1 MGVTHF
7 PVTNKQSFNPET
19 MKGNHVKSVLVI
31 SAVSVSVLVFI
42 VIVNQVVQF
51 SSFLGQISPL
61 LGQIS
66 LGVFMLI
73 LLTAVLTPAY
83 LYIKLP
89 GQLIPPEEAEGP
101 VYDEYIR
108 KLSKRLAANPVA
120 EAEKVDGLE
129 EVKAV
134 IGRLDEKSDMSIR
147 RTANRAFITT
157 AISQNGA
164 LDALFI
170 LGLQFRL
177 IWEIAHI
184 YEQRPSLKDLGFL
197 YTNVLVTAFIASSI
211 DEAEYYEIVESSM
224 SQGIGSV
231 VSMVPG
237 TGLIVNSAIT
247 GSSNAFLTLR
257 IGKVTQQ
264 YCGSLVRQERQT
276 IRNSAT
282 AKAAKMLAGI
292 VYDGSKKLVRYMG
305 SAPLRLASRPFFKKE
320 KGEK

>member
-1 MGVTHF
+1 MSSSVRKSLVVLSGAVTII
-7 PVTNKQSFNPET
+7 
-19 MKGNHVKSVLVI
+19 VL
-31 SAVSVSVLVFI
+31 I
-42 VIVNQVVQF
+42 VIVNQLVQF
-51 SSFLGQISPL
+51 SEVLSRINPVLGQV
-61 LGQIS
+61 S
-66 LGVFMLI
+66 LGLFLI
-73 LLTAVLTPAY
+73 VLLLAVLTPVY

-89 GQLIPPEEAEGP
+89 GPLIPPIESDGP
-101 VYDEYIR
+101 VHDEYIR
-108 KLSKRLAANPVA
+108 KLAKRLSSNPVA
-120 EAEKVDGLE
+120 NADGVEGLE
-129 EVKAV
+129 GVKAV
-134 IGRLDEKSDMSIR
+134 IKQLDEKSDLSIR

-184 YEQRPSLKDLGFL
+184 YEQRPSLKDMSFL

-224 SQGIGSV
+224 SQGIGSM
-231 VSMVPG
+231 VSMLPG
-237 TGLIVNSAIT
+237 TALIVNSAIT

-264 YCGSLVRQERQT
+264 YCGSLVRQERQN

-305 SAPLRLASRPFFKKE
+305 SAPLRLASKPFSRGGKE
-320 KGEK
+320 KG

>member
-1 MGVTHF
+1 MSRSVRKSLVVLSIAVTII
-7 PVTNKQSFNPET
+7 
-19 MKGNHVKSVLVI
+19 VL
-31 SAVSVSVLVFI
+31 I
-42 VIVNQVVQF
+42 VIVNQLVQF
-51 SSFLGQISPL
+51 SEVLSRISPV
-61 LGQIS
+61 LGHIS
-66 LGVFMLI
+66 LGLFLSV
-73 LLTAVLTPAY
+73 LLLAVLTPVY
-83 LYIKLP
+83 LYVKLP
-89 GQLIPPEEAEGP
+89 GPLIPPKESDGASH
-101 VYDEYIR
+101 DEYIK
-108 KLSKRLAANPVA
+108 KLAKRLSSNPVV
-120 EAEKVDGLE
+120 EAGHVEGLE
-129 EVKAV
+129 DVKSV
-134 IGRLDEKSDMSIR
+134 IKQLDEKSDLSIKR
-147 RTANRAFITT
+147 SANRAFITT

-184 YEQRPSLKDLGFL
+184 YEQRPSLKDLSFL

-231 VSMVPG
+231 LSMVPG
-237 TGLIVNSAIT
+237 TALIVNSAIT

-276 IRNSAT
+276 VRNSAT

-292 VYDGSKKLVRYMG
+292 VYEGSKKLVRYMG
-305 SAPLRLASRPFFKKE
+305 SAPLRLASKPFTRKE
-320 KGEK
+320 KNKEDE

>member
-1 MGVTHF
+1 MSSRVRKSLIVLSGAVT
-7 PVTNKQSFNPET
+7 
-19 MKGNHVKSVLVI
+19 I
-31 SAVSVSVLVFI
+31 IVFI
-42 VIVNQVVQF
+42 VIVNQLVQF
-51 SSFLGQISPL
+51 SEVLSRISPV

-66 LGVFMLI
+66 LGLFLI
-73 LLTAVLTPAY
+73 VLTTAVLTPVY
-83 LYIKLP
+83 LYVKLP
-89 GQLIPPEEAEGP
+89 GPLIPPVTDTGPGYDKYVEKLAKRLSSNPVVEAER
-101 VYDEYIR
+101 VE
-108 KLSKRLAANPVA
+108 
-120 EAEKVDGLE
+120 GLE
-129 EVKAV
+129 DVKAV
-134 IGRLDEKSDMSIR
+134 IRQLDEKSDLSIR
-147 RTANRAFITT
+147 RSANRAFITT

-184 YEQRPSLKDLGFL
+184 YEQRPSIKDMSFL

-231 VSMVPG
+231 LSMVPG
-237 TGLIVNSAIT
+237 TALIVNSAIT

-264 YCGSLVRQERQT
+264 YCGSLVRQERQA

-305 SAPLRLASRPFFKKE
+305 SAPLRLASKPFTRSAKDKK
-320 KGEK
+320 

>member
-1 MGVTHF
+1 MIGNRVKKLLAVT
-7 PVTNKQSFNPET
+7 
-19 MKGNHVKSVLVI
+19 
-31 SAVSVSVLVFI
+31 AVSAALLVFI
-42 VIVNQVVQF
+42 IIVNQVVQF
-51 SSFLGQISPL
+51 SAFLNQINPILGQV
-61 LGQIS
+61 S
-66 LGVFMLI
+66 LGVF
-73 LLTAVLTPAY
+73 LLVLLVAILTPAY

-89 GQLIPPEEAEGP
+89 GPLIPPKETDGP
-101 VYDEYIR
+101 VYDQYIR
-108 KLSKRLAANPVA
+108 KLSKRLAANPI
-120 EAEKVDGLE
+120 
-129 EVKAV
+129 VKDYKIEGVENVKSV
-134 IGRLDEKSDMSIR
+134 IKQLDEESDKSIR

-177 IWEIAHI
+177 IWDIAHI

-197 YTNVLVTAFIASSI
+197 YTNVMVTAFIASSI

-224 SQGIGSV
+224 SQGIGSM

-237 TGLIVNSAIT
+237 TALIVNSAIT

-292 VYDGSKKLVRYMG
+292 VYEGSKKLVRYMG
-305 SAPLRLASRPFFKKE
+305 SAPLRMASKPFYRKE
-320 KGEK
+320 KEK

>member
-1 MGVTHF
+1 MSSTVRKSLVVLSIAVTLI
-7 PVTNKQSFNPET
+7 
-19 MKGNHVKSVLVI
+19 VL
-31 SAVSVSVLVFI
+31 I
-42 VIVNQVVQF
+42 VIVNQLVQF
-51 SSFLGQISPL
+51 SALLSQIHPVVGQV
-61 LGQIS
+61 S
-66 LGVFMLI
+66 LG
-73 LLTAVLTPAY
+73 LLLLVLLLAVLTPVY
-83 LYIKLP
+83 LYVKLP
-89 GQLIPPEEAEGP
+89 GPLIAPREAEGP
-101 VYDEYIR
+101 VHDEYIR
-108 KLSKRLAANPVA
+108 KLSKRLSSNPVLD
-120 EAEKVDGLE
+120 KVSVEGLE
-129 EVKAV
+129 QVKAA
-134 IGRLDEKSDMSIR
+134 IKELDEKSDLSIK

-184 YEQRPSLKDLGFL
+184 YEQRPSLKDLSFL

-231 VSMVPG
+231 LSMVPG
-237 TGLIVNSAIT
+237 TALIVNSAIT

-264 YCGSLVRQERQT
+264 YCGSLVRHERQT

-282 AKAAKMLAGI
+282 AQAAKMLAGI
-292 VYDGSKKLVRYMG
+292 VYEGSKKLVRYMG
-305 SAPLRLASRPFFKKE
+305 SAPLRLASKPFTRKE
-320 KGEK
+320 KKGKEAD

>member
-1 MGVTHF
+1 
-7 PVTNKQSFNPET
+7 
-19 MKGNHVKSVLVI
+19 MKKLLLVGSI
-31 SAVSVSVLVFI
+31 SLTVIVFI
-42 VIVNQVVQF
+42 VLVNQIVQF
-51 SSFLGQISPL
+51 TSLLGQLYPL
-61 LGQIS
+61 LGQVTLVLLLIV
-66 LGVFMLI
+66 LGV
-73 LLTAVLTPAY
+73 AVCTPLY
-83 LYIKLP
+83 LYVKLP
-89 GQLIPPEEAEGP
+89 GPLIPPRESNGP
-101 VYDEYIR
+101 EYERYIR
-108 KLSKRLAANPVA
+108 KLSKRLSANPFVTKENVA
-120 EAEKVDGLE
+120 GVEG
-129 EVKAV
+129 VKSV
-134 IGRLDEKSDMSIR
+134 IKQLDDESDKSIK

-177 IWEIAHI
+177 IWDIAHI

-237 TGLIVNSAIT
+237 TALVVNSAIT

-264 YCGSLVRQERQT
+264 YCGSLVRQERQV

-305 SAPLRLASRPFFKKE
+305 SAPLRLASKPFFRKE
-320 KGEK
+320 KEKES

>member
-1 MGVTHF
+1 MIGNRAKKLLAVT
-7 PVTNKQSFNPET
+7 
-19 MKGNHVKSVLVI
+19 
-31 SAVSVSVLVFI
+31 AVSAALLVFI
-42 VIVNQVVQF
+42 IIVNQVVQF
-51 SSFLGQISPL
+51 SAFLNQINPILGQV
-61 LGQIS
+61 S
-66 LGVFMLI
+66 LGVF
-73 LLTAVLTPAY
+73 LLVLLVAVLTPAY

-89 GQLIPPEEAEGP
+89 GPLIPPKEADGP
-101 VYDEYIR
+101 VYDQYIR
-108 KLSKRLAANPVA
+108 KLSKRLAANPI
-120 EAEKVDGLE
+120 
-129 EVKAV
+129 VKDYKIEGVEDVKSV
-134 IGRLDEKSDMSIR
+134 IKKLDEESDKSIR

-177 IWEIAHI
+177 IWDIAHI

-197 YTNVLVTAFIASSI
+197 YTNVMVTAFIASSI

-224 SQGIGSV
+224 SQGIGSM

-237 TGLIVNSAIT
+237 TALIVNSAIT

-305 SAPLRLASRPFFKKE
+305 SAPLRMASKPFYRKE
-320 KGEK
+320 KEK

>member
-1 MGVTHF
+1 MSSSVRKSLAVLSVT
-7 PVTNKQSFNPET
+7 VTII
-19 MKGNHVKSVLVI
+19 VL
-31 SAVSVSVLVFI
+31 I
-42 VIVNQVVQF
+42 VIVNQLVQF
-51 SSFLGQISPL
+51 SAFLSQINPV

-66 LGVFMLI
+66 LGLFMLI
-73 LLTAVLTPAY
+73 LLIAVLTPVY
-83 LYIKLP
+83 LYVKLP
-89 GQLIPPEEAEGP
+89 GPLIPPKESEGP

-108 KLSKRLAANPVA
+108 KLAKRLSVNPVA
-120 EAEKVDGLE
+120 NADRVEGLE
-129 EVKAV
+129 DVKAV
-134 IGRLDEKSDMSIR
+134 IKKLDEKSDISIR
-147 RTANRAFITT
+147 RSANRAFITT

-184 YEQRPSLKDLGFL
+184 YEQRPSLKDLSFL

-231 VSMVPG
+231 LSMVPG
-237 TGLIVNSAIT
+237 TALIVNSAIT

-276 IRNSAT
+276 VRNSAT

-305 SAPLRLASRPFFKKE
+305 SAPLRLASKPFTRSEKK
-320 KGEK
+320 KK

>member
-1 MGVTHF
+1 MSSSVRKSLVVLSGAVTII
-7 PVTNKQSFNPET
+7 
-19 MKGNHVKSVLVI
+19 VL
-31 SAVSVSVLVFI
+31 I
-42 VIVNQVVQF
+42 VIINQLVQF
-51 SSFLGQISPL
+51 SEVLSRISPV

-66 LGVFMLI
+66 LGLFLI
-73 LLTAVLTPAY
+73 VLTTAVLTPVY
-83 LYIKLP
+83 LYVKLP
-89 GQLIPPEEAEGP
+89 GPLIPPVSDNGP
-101 VYDEYIR
+101 DYDKYIQ
-108 KLSKRLAANPVA
+108 KLAKRLSSNPVVDA
-120 EAEKVDGLE
+120 EHVEGLE
-129 EVKAV
+129 DVKAV
-134 IGRLDEKSDMSIR
+134 IRQLDEKSDLSISR
-147 RTANRAFITT
+147 SANRAFITT

-184 YEQRPSLKDLGFL
+184 YEQRPSLKDMSFL

-231 VSMVPG
+231 LSMVPG
-237 TGLIVNSAIT
+237 TALIVNSAIT

-282 AKAAKMLAGI
+282 AKAAKMLGGI
-292 VYDGSKKLVRYMG
+292 VYEGSKKLVRYMG
-305 SAPLRLASRPFFKKE
+305 SAPLRLASKPFNRKGKVKKE
-320 KGEK
+320 ND

>member
-1 MGVTHF
+1 MSSSV
-7 PVTNKQSFNPET
+7 K
-19 MKGNHVKSVLVI
+19 KGLVI
-31 SAVSVSVLVFI
+31 LSVAVTFI
-42 VIVNQVVQF
+42 VLIVVVNQLVQF
-51 SSFLGQISPL
+51 SALLSQIHPVVGQVALGLFLFVL
-61 LGQIS
+61 LI
-66 LGVFMLI
+66 
-73 LLTAVLTPAY
+73 AVLTPVY
-83 LYIKLP
+83 LYVKLP
-89 GQLIPPEEAEGP
+89 GPLIPPRESDGP
-101 VYDEYIR
+101 VHDEYLR
-108 KLSKRLAANPVA
+108 KLSKRLSSNPVV
-120 EAEKVDGLE
+120 ESVNVEGLDQ
-129 EVKAV
+129 VKAA
-134 IGRLDEKSDMSIR
+134 IKQLDEKSDLSIKR
-147 RTANRAFITT
+147 SANRAFITT

-170 LGLQFRL
+170 LGLQFKL

-184 YEQRPSLKDLGFL
+184 YEQRPSIKDLSFL

-224 SQGIGSV
+224 SQGIGAMLT
-231 VSMVPG
+231 MVPG
-237 TGLIVNSAIT
+237 TALIVNSAIT

-305 SAPLRLASRPFFKKE
+305 SAPLRLASKPFSKKE
-320 KGEK
+320 KKD

>member
-1 MGVTHF
+1 MSSSVKKGLAILSVAVTII
-7 PVTNKQSFNPET
+7 
-19 MKGNHVKSVLVI
+19 VL
-31 SAVSVSVLVFI
+31 I
-42 VIVNQVVQF
+42 VIVNQLVQF
-51 SSFLGQISPL
+51 SAFLSQINPVLGQV
-61 LGQIS
+61 S
-66 LGVFMLI
+66 LGLFMII
-73 LLTAVLTPAY
+73 LLLAVLTPVY
-83 LYIKLP
+83 LYVKLP
-89 GQLIPPEEAEGP
+89 GPLIPPKESEGP
-101 VYDEYIR
+101 VHDEYIR
-108 KLSKRLAANPVA
+108 KLAKRLSSNPVA
-120 EAEKVDGLE
+120 NVDRVEGLE
-129 EVKAV
+129 EVKAA
-134 IGRLDEKSDMSIR
+134 IKQLDEKSDISIKR
-147 RTANRAFITT
+147 SANRAFITT

-231 VSMVPG
+231 LSMVPG
-237 TGLIVNSAIT
+237 TALIVNSAIT

-264 YCGSLVRQERQT
+264 YCGSLVRQERQA

-305 SAPLRLASRPFFKKE
+305 SAPLRLASRPFTKSAKE
-320 KGEK
+320 KK

>member
-1 MGVTHF
+1 MSRSVRKSLVVLSIAVTII
-7 PVTNKQSFNPET
+7 
-19 MKGNHVKSVLVI
+19 VL
-31 SAVSVSVLVFI
+31 I
-42 VIVNQVVQF
+42 VIVNQLVQF
-51 SSFLGQISPL
+51 SEVLSQISPV
-61 LGQIS
+61 LGHIS
-66 LGVFMLI
+66 LGLFLSV
-73 LLTAVLTPAY
+73 LLLAVLTPVY
-83 LYIKLP
+83 LYVKLP
-89 GQLIPPEEAEGP
+89 GPLIPPKQSDGAIH
-101 VYDEYIR
+101 DEYIK
-108 KLSKRLAANPVA
+108 KLAKRLSSNPVV
-120 EAEKVDGLE
+120 EAGRVEGLE
-129 EVKAV
+129 DVKSV
-134 IGRLDEKSDMSIR
+134 IKQLDKKSDLSIKR
-147 RTANRAFITT
+147 SANRAFITT

-184 YEQRPSLKDLGFL
+184 YEQRPSFKDLSFL

-231 VSMVPG
+231 LSMVPG
-237 TGLIVNSAIT
+237 TALIVNSAIT

-282 AKAAKMLAGI
+282 SKAAKMLAGI

-305 SAPLRLASRPFFKKE
+305 SAPLRLASKPFTRKGKNKE
-320 KGEK
+320 DE

>member
-1 MGVTHF
+1 MIGNRVKKLLAVTAA
-7 PVTNKQSFNPET
+7 
-19 MKGNHVKSVLVI
+19 
-31 SAVSVSVLVFI
+31 SAALLVFI

-51 SSFLGQISPL
+51 SAFLSQINPILGQV
-61 LGQIS
+61 S
-66 LGVFMLI
+66 LGVFLLI
-73 LLTAVLTPAY
+73 LLLALLTPAY

-89 GQLIPPEEAEGP
+89 GPLIPPKEADGP
-101 VYDEYIR
+101 VYDRYIR
-108 KLSKRLAANPVA
+108 RLSKRLSANPIVKA
-120 EAEKVDGLE
+120 DKIEGAE
-129 EVKAV
+129 EVKSV
-134 IGRLDEKSDMSIR
+134 IRQLDEESDKSIR

-177 IWEIAHI
+177 IWDIAHI

-197 YTNVLVTAFIASSI
+197 YTNVMVTAFIASSI

-224 SQGIGSV
+224 SQGIGSML
-231 VSMVPG
+231 SMVPG
-237 TGLIVNSAIT
+237 TALIVNSAIT

-292 VYDGSKKLVRYMG
+292 VYHGSKKLVRYMG
-305 SAPLRLASRPFFKKE
+305 SAPLRLASKPFFRKE
-320 KGEK
+320 KEKNQERGDL

>member
-1 MGVTHF
+1 MSSSVRKSLIVLSGAVTIIF
-7 PVTNKQSFNPET
+7 
-19 MKGNHVKSVLVI
+19 L
-31 SAVSVSVLVFI
+31 I
-42 VIVNQVVQF
+42 VIVNQLVQF
-51 SSFLGQISPL
+51 SEVLSRISPVLGQISFGL
-61 LGQIS
+61 
-66 LGVFMLI
+66 FMLV
-73 LLTAVLTPAY
+73 LLLAVLTPVY
-83 LYIKLP
+83 LYAKLP
-89 GQLIPPEEAEGP
+89 GPLIPPKETDGP
-101 VYDEYIR
+101 VHDEYIR
-108 KLSKRLAANPVA
+108 KLAKRLSSNPV
-120 EAEKVDGLE
+120 VDADSVEGLE
-129 EVKAV
+129 NLKAV
-134 IGRLDEKSDMSIR
+134 IRQLDEKSDLSIKR
-147 RTANRAFITT
+147 SANRAFITT

-184 YEQRPSLKDLGFL
+184 YEQRPSIKDMSFL

-231 VSMVPG
+231 LSMVPG
-237 TGLIVNSAIT
+237 TALIVNSAIT

-276 IRNSAT
+276 VRNSAT

-305 SAPLRLASRPFFKKE
+305 SAPLRLASKPFTRSGKKRS
-320 KGEK
+320 